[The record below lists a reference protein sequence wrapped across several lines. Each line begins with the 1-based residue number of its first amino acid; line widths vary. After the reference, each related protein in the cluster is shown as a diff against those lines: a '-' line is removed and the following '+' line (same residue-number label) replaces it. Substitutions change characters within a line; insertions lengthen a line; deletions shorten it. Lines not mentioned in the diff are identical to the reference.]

1 MAWGMGPRAH
11 PSVLSAMLVC
21 IPNVF
26 NAAQVAALRD
36 LLDNAGD
43 AWVDGRVSAGYSGAP
58 VKNNQQ
64 IDEGSEVALQCQQL
78 ILSVLER
85 HPRFISAALPNVVY
99 PPMFN
104 RYGEGMTFGAHVDG
118 SVRIHPHDGRK
129 LRTDISATLFLS
141 DPASYDGGE
150 LQIEDTYGMH
160 SVKLNAGDLVIYP
173 ATSLHQVTPI
183 TRGVRVAS
191 FFWIQ
196 SLVRDDAQRAMLFD
210 LDNAIQTLN
219 QTGADETARRTLI
232 GVYHNLMR
240 QWSET

>member
-1 MAWGMGPRAH
+1 
-11 PSVLSAMLVC
+11 MLVC

>member
-1 MAWGMGPRAH
+1 
-11 PSVLSAMLVC
+11 MLVC

-43 AWVDGRVSAGYSGAP
+43 AWVDGRVSAGYTGAP
-58 VKNNQQ
+58 VKFNQQ

-160 SVKLNAGDLVIYP
+160 SIKLNAGDLVIYP
-173 ATSLHQVTPI
+173 ATSLHCVTPI

-196 SLVRDDAQRAMLFD
+196 SLIRDDAQRAMLFD

-219 QTGADETARRTLI
+219 QTGADETARRTLV